1 MYNVSYSKYYLKLGA
16 CFFNICAIINHFI
29 CMLSELSI
37 R

>member
-1 MYNVSYSKYYLKLGA
+1 MYNESYSKYNLKLSA
-16 CFFNICAIINHFI
+16 WVFNICAIINHFI